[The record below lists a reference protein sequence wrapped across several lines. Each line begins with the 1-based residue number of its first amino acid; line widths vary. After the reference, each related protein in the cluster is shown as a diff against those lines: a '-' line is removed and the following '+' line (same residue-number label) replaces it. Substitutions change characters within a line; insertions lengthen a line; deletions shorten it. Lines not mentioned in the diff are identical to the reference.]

1 MIQVWLYTFVSIL
14 IISLVSFVG
23 VFTIGINSKKLK
35 KILIYIISF
44 SAGALFGDA
53 FIHLFPE
60 IVKNWGFGPQIS
72 IYLLAGI
79 LIFFILEKI
88 VHFQQY
94 HCHGDEGCEHELQ
107 ESPHKSH
114 NKKQIHSFAYMSL
127 LGSSLHNFIDGTII
141 AASYIVSLPL
151 GLATSLA
158 VFLHEIPH
166 EFGDFS
172 ILVHGGFNRRRALFV
187 NFISALISLL
197 GALFTFFLSSYVPN
211 LQMILVPIATG
222 GFIYVAGSD
231 LIPELHNHNG
241 GLRSLILQVLM
252 FILGIIVM
260 ASLLLLE

>member
-1 MIQVWLYTFVSIL
+1 MLSVWLSAVLSIL

-23 VFTIGINSKKLK
+23 VFTVGINSEKLK
-35 KILIYIISF
+35 KILIYFISF

-60 IVKNWGFGPQIS
+60 IIDKWGFSLEIS
-72 IYLLAGI
+72 VYLLIGI

-94 HCHGDEGCEHELQ
+94 HCHGAAGCEHELE

-114 NKKQIHSFAYMSL
+114 SKKHVHSFAFMSL
-127 LGSSLHNFIDGTII
+127 IGSSMHNFIDGTII
-141 AASYIVSLPL
+141 AASYLVNFQL
-151 GLATSLA
+151 GLATSIA

-166 EFGDFS
+166 ELGDFS
-172 ILVHGGFNRRRALFV
+172 ILVHGGFSKGRALFL

-197 GALFTFFLSSYVPN
+197 GAMFTFLLSSYIPN

-231 LIPELHNHNG
+231 LIPELHKVS
-241 GLRSLILQVLM
+241 GLKTSIIQVLT
-252 FILGIIVM
+252 FILGILVM
-260 ASLLLLE
+260 ASMLLLE